1 MIKTWHKWFVCIF
14 AAVFVSIFF
23 MYDAIFINASSG
35 SSVVTPPIIIADDN
49 IDDDKPDTPTP
60 KPDDDTKE
68 DDNKE
73 EVTIPTYTNAFVC
86 LNDALARFN
95 NAQNYTA
102 SFASSANSFGVVQ
115 NIKGNRKK
123 ANNDFY
129 LETFAF
135 CDSSFGQTWYERVT
149 SADGNKNFEYI
160 KTKNVDSS
168 FKYDLDEATATN
180 YTAEE
185 FVQKFGKK
193 AEMFTLIP
201 QKGIDKASKFDRDTN
216 KHYYIATFTF
226 NIAKLPK
233 FHIETMLKEG
243 NAKSINYSSL
253 KITYFISKKTGQIE
267 KVEQDE
273 IYKIDVGINASVNY
287 KYVAQIKY

>member
-1 MIKTWHKWFVCIF
+1 MSET
-14 AAVFVSIFF
+14 
-23 MYDAIFINASSG
+23 INEIG
-35 SSVVTPPIIIADDN
+35 SEYAYL
-49 IDDDKPDTPTP
+49 
-60 KPDDDTKE
+60 
-68 DDNKE
+68 NKYE
-73 EVTIPTYTNAFVC
+73 
-86 LNDALARFN
+86 
-95 NAQNYTA
+95 
-102 SFASSANSFGVVQ
+102 
-115 NIKGNRKK
+115 K

-201 QKGIDKASKFDRDTN
+201 QKGIDKASKFDRDTD

-233 FHIETMLKEG
+233 FHIETMLKES
-243 NAKSINYSSL
+243 NSKSINYSSL

-267 KVEQDE
+267 KVEQAE